1 MIMNPSIFREYDIRG
16 VADKDFDQE
25 FAYNLGRAFAR
36 MIVDRGGKNVSAGR
50 DCRLSSPA
58 LSKALIKGMVESGLE
73 VIDIGVVTTPLVYF
87 SLFHLNVDGG
97 IQVSGSH
104 NPPDQNGFKVC
115 VGKDT
120 IWGEEIQKVR
130 GIIES
135 RNYPS
140 GKGSVKDYDL
150 TTPYEEYILK
160 NVKLER
166 PLKVVIDAG
175 NGTAGPIA
183 PVVIKKLG
191 CQLTALYCDMDGRFP
206 NHHPDPTIEKNVAEL
221 RSRVLSE
228 KADLGIA
235 YDGDADRIGMI
246 DDKGSIIWGDI
257 IMILLSRAL
266 LKEVPGATVIGEV
279 KCSHRL
285 FDDIEKHGGKPL
297 MWKAGHS
304 LIKAKMKE
312 VGAQLGGEM
321 SGHIFYKHRWFGFD
335 DAVYTSTRVLEIL
348 SKTNKKL
355 SELLADV
362 PPAFSTPELRIK
374 SSDEKKFEIVEKVK
388 AHFKKLGYKLND
400 VDGMRLMFED
410 GWGLVRASNTQPMLV
425 MRFEAESEP
434 RLKEIQKLVED
445 QVNLFNQT

>member
-36 MIVDRGGKNVSAGR
+36 LIVDKGGKKVSTGR
-50 DCRLSSPA
+50 DCRLSSPS
-58 LSKALIKGMVESGLE
+58 LSKALVKGMIESGLE
-73 VIDIGVVTTPLVYF
+73 VVDIGVVTTPMVYF
-87 SLFHLNVDGG
+87 SLFHLGVDGG

-120 IWGEEIQKVR
+120 IWGEAIQKVR

-135 RNYPS
+135 KNYPS

-150 TTPYEEYILK
+150 ASPYQDYILK
-160 NVKLER
+160 NVKLDR

-175 NGTAGPIA
+175 NGTAGPVA
-183 PVVIKKLG
+183 PVILKKLG
-191 CQLTALYCDMDGRFP
+191 CELTALYCEMDGRFP
-206 NHHPDPTIEKNVAEL
+206 NHHPDPTVEKNVAEL
-221 RSRVLSE
+221 RQRVLGE
-228 KADLGIA
+228 KADVGIA
-235 YDGDADRIGMI
+235 YDGDADRIGLI

-257 IMILLSRAL
+257 IMVLLSRAL

-285 FDDIEKHGGKPL
+285 FDDIAAHGGKPL

-335 DAVYTSTRVLEIL
+335 DAVYTSCRVLEIL
-348 SKTNKKL
+348 SQTDRKL
-355 SELLADV
+355 SELLSDV
-362 PPAFSTPELRIK
+362 PPAFSTPEIRIQ
-374 SSDEKKFEIVEKVK
+374 SSDEKKFGIVDKVK
-388 AHFKKLGYKLND
+388 DHFMKLGYKIND

-434 RLKEIQKLVED
+434 RLDEIRKLVED
-445 QVNLFNQT
+445 QVNQLNRT